1 MRLLIAALAALA
13 ALCLAP
19 AALAGGPTMLV
30 GATEDSAQQPS
41 LALAKAQMDMAKLTG
56 LNAVR
61 FSANWDRGQTAPLP
75 DAVGRLQNAVAA
87 ANLDHIRPILSLYP
101 RGSSQ
106 TPLTDTER
114 ADFARWAVALTA
126 VVPTVHEVIVGNEP
140 NLNRFWLPQFNDDG
154 SVPV

>member
-1 MRLLIAALAALA
+1 
-13 ALCLAP
+13 
-19 AALAGGPTMLV
+19 MLV

-41 LALAKAQMDMAKLTG
+41 LVLAKAQMDMAKLTG

-87 ANLDHIRPILSLYP
+87 ASLDHIRPILSLYP

-106 TPLTDTER
+106 TPDRQQAAAHSRVAQPVAKR
-114 ADFARWAVALTA
+114 AWSRSGATRRSA
-126 VVPTVHEVIVGNEP
+126 
-140 NLNRFWLPQFNDDG
+140 
-154 SVPV
+154 